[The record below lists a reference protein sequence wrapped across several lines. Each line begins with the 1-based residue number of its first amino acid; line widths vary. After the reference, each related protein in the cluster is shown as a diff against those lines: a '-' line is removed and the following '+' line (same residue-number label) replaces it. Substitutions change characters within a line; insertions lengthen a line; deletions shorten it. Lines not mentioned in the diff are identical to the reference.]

1 MMKQTAFFA
10 VLEGLVGLQRTVKTF
25 ISTSASS
32 ALVVGALDWI
42 IVIMND
48 SPWKRTEITVIL
60 EILKISSTAFQTL
73 LLTMRATLFLLK
85 DPYPQ

>member
-1 MMKQTAFFA
+1 MKQTAFSA
-10 VLEGLVGLQRTVKTF
+10 VLEALVGLQRTVKTF

-42 IVIMND
+42 IVILNGL
-48 SPWKRTEITVIL
+48 PWKRTEITVIL
-60 EILKISSTAFQTL
+60 EILEIASTAFQTL
-73 LLTMRATLFLLK
+73 SLTMRATLFLLK

>member
-1 MMKQTAFFA
+1 MMKQTAFSA
-10 VLEGLVGLQRTVKTF
+10 VLEALVGLQRTVKTF

-42 IVIMND
+42 IVILNGL
-48 SPWKRTEITVIL
+48 PWKRTEITVIL
-60 EILKISSTAFQTL
+60 EIASTAFQTL
-73 LLTMRATLFLLK
+73 SLTMRATLFLLK